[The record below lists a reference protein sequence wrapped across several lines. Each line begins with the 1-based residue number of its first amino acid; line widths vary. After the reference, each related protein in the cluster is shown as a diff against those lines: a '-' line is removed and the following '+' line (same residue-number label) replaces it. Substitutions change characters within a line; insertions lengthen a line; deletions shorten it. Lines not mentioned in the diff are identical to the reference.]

1 MNTQTTKKLE
11 FKGVL
16 IVTLSLIALISCVMS
31 AGAKDFKK
39 SKLVKSNIVYKG
51 DTLLINQFNQVFT
64 PKDTINVSKQY
75 RNFLSNLNTKH

>member
-1 MNTQTTKKLE
+1 
-11 FKGVL
+11 
-16 IVTLSLIALISCVMS
+16 MS